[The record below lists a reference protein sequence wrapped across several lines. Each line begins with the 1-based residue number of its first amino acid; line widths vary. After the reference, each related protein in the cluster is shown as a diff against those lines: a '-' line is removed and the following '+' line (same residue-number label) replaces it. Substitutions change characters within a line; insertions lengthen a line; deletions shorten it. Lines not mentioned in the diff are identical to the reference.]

1 MNEPGSVSL
10 SPSRPYVDDEV
21 TATLTDP
28 DGGIAKTEWS
38 WTWGAGAESYQTK
51 SGKHKVRAAAFGKIL
66 TASVSYSDN
75 HGSGQSASG
84 SSSASVRAHRPDP
97 PPDFQATRGDGQ
109 VALSWGKPDGRG
121 MPILGYDYR
130 YRADS
135 GSWPGYTSIS
145 GRTLT
150 IGSLTNGTLY
160 HFQVRARSDG
170 GKSSPSSAQATPA
183 GKPGA
188 PQGLGT
194 ARLGNSINLSWSAA
208 PANGSPIQRYE
219 VDEMG
224 EITWL
229 GWESVG
235 TSTHY
240 TRKNVLASRAYTF
253 RVRGKNGP
261 GFGPSVEVTS
271 PRQGP
276 GGNITRGDTAAAA
289 KTLATFGGPAEL
301 AILSAP
307 NPFNPSTILYF
318 HLPRQARVTLAVYN
332 IAGQPV
338 ALLIEEA
345 DLQAGTHAREWT
357 GLDDRGRPAATGL
370 YLYRLVAAGQVRVGK
385 LALIR

>member
-1 MNEPGSVSL
+1 MNESGSVSL

-28 DGGIAKTEWS
+28 DGGIAKTKWS
-38 WTWGAGAESYQTK
+38 WTSSQTK
-51 SGKHKVRAAAFGKIL
+51 SAKLTVPAAAFGKIL
-66 TASVSYSDN
+66 TASVGYSDN
-75 HGSGQSASG
+75 HGPGQSASG

-97 PPDFQATRGDGQ
+97 PPDFDATRGDGQ
-109 VALSWGKPDGRG
+109 VALSWGKADGRG

-188 PQGLGT
+188 PQGLDT
-194 ARLGNSINLSWSAA
+194 ARLGHSINLSWSAA

-235 TSTHY
+235 TSTNY
-240 TRKNVLASRAYTF
+240 TRKNALGSRAYTF

-301 AILSAP
+301 AIVSAP

-318 HLPRQARVTLAVYN
+318 HLPQQARVTLAVYN
-332 IAGQPV
+332 VSGQPV

-345 DLQAGTHAREWT
+345 DLQAGTHAREWA
-357 GLDDRGRPAATGL
+357 GLDDRGRPAASGL
-370 YLYRLVAAGQVRVGK
+370 YLYRLVAGGQVRVGK